1 MQGARHPVVR
11 RLASGGG
18 TRRVRRRLIACAVAA
33 LLGATTAVPAQT
45 ARIGYVNM
53 ARLLDNAPQ
62 IQAGRE
68 ALAREF
74 AERDAA
80 LKVQETRLSEIEANL
95 KREAAI
101 LPRSV
106 AEARQFE
113 VDTLRRGIE
122 GTRKKMRDDLNTRS
136 NEELSKRW
144 PEVHDAVIEYARE
157 QGFDLVVEEPVLYAS
172 AAIDITDEV
181 LERLRRA
188 GAPDAGAPR

>member
-1 MQGARHPVVR
+1 MHRARQPAAQRPGH
-11 RLASGGG
+11 AGGK
-18 TRRVRRRLIACAVAA
+18 RRVRRRLIAVAAAA
-33 LLGATTAVPAQT
+33 LLGAAAAAPAQT

-80 LKVQETRLSEIEANL
+80 LKVQEARLAELEANL

-101 LPRSV
+101 LPKSV

-157 QGFDLVVEEPVLYAS
+157 NGFDLVVEEPVLYAS

-181 LERLRRA
+181 LERLRSA
-188 GAPDAGAPR
+188 APEPGAAR

>member
-1 MQGARHPVVR
+1 MRRARQ
-11 RLASGGG
+11 
-18 TRRVRRRLIACAVAA
+18 RLIALAAA
-33 LLGATTAVPAQT
+33 LLLGAAPATAQT

-80 LKVQETRLSEIEANL
+80 LKVQEARLAELEANL

-101 LPRSV
+101 LPKSV

-157 QGFDLVVEEPVLYAS
+157 NGFDLVVEEPVLYAS

-181 LERLRRA
+181 LERLRSA
-188 GAPDAGAPR
+188 APEPGAAR

>member
-1 MQGARHPVVR
+1 MHGARHPVAR
-11 RLASGGG
+11 RLAHEGG

-33 LLGATTAVPAQT
+33 LLGATTAAPAQT

-80 LKVQETRLSEIEANL
+80 LKLQEARLAELEAEL
-95 KREAAI
+95 GREAAI

-157 QGFDLVVEEPVLYAS
+157 QGYDLVVEEPVLYAS

-188 GAPDAGAPR
+188 GASAPVAPR